1 LFDIAAQT
9 GLSLISPF
17 REDLDIIRGGP
28 EVRHF
33 YWGRGSRQLATHF
46 QNFIDEC
53 KDTYDYIILDTAPD
67 LNVLSRNAIA
77 VADMVLV
84 PVDSSAMSIYSLEE
98 IVSDCSH
105 IKGPVWS
112 IVRTMVN
119 KRASRVQRLITDRL
133 NGNESVLA
141 GGCNA
146 PGLREE
152 EEEDYDL
159 DSVEGF
165 RAVLREY
172 ETEEGVPNDPMV
184 PKTDVENPIY
194 LLNSIIYRTENQN
207 RLSFLGATS
216 FDREDTKALAEQYRA
231 LAREVEEMLAL
242 TSEQLSD
249 FQDSPM
255 PELMCS
261 QFG

>member
-1 LFDIAAQT
+1 
-9 GLSLISPF
+9 
-17 REDLDIIRGGP
+17 
-28 EVRHF
+28 
-33 YWGRGSRQLATHF
+33 
-46 QNFIDEC
+46 
-53 KDTYDYIILDTAPD
+53 
-67 LNVLSRNAIA
+67 
-77 VADMVLV
+77 
-84 PVDSSAMSIYSLEE
+84 
-98 IVSDCSH
+98 
-105 IKGPVWS
+105 
-112 IVRTMVN
+112 
-119 KRASRVQRLITDRL
+119 
-133 NGNESVLA
+133 
-141 GGCNA
+141 
-146 PGLREE
+146 
-152 EEEDYDL
+152 
-159 DSVEGF
+159 
-165 RAVLREY
+165 
-172 ETEEGVPNDPMV
+172 MV